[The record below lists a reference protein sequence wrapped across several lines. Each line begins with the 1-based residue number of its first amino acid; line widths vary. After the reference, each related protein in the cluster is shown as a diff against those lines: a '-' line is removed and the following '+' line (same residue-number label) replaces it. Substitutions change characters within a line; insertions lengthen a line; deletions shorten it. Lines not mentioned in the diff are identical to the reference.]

1 MFWGSLQDSLAAA
14 GVKQSLGM
22 SADQFIAARVSSRT
36 KDLLR
41 MLAQRQQISESA
53 LLKRVLETMLDAV
66 DEPDVGDD
74 ERVQQTQRAAR
85 LYVRLYPDDRGLLA
99 ERARG
104 RGMAP
109 ATYIAVLV
117 RAHLRQ
123 LTPIPRDE
131 LQALKRSVAELSAIG
146 RNLNQIARA
155 AHQGAA
161 VAGPRRE
168 EVMTMLRICEA
179 LRDHFKAML
188 TANARSWEVG
198 HAPPRP

>member
-1 MFWGSLQDSLAAA
+1 
-14 GVKQSLGM
+14 M
-22 SADQFIAARVSSRT
+22 SADQFIATRVSSRT
-36 KDLLR
+36 KDRLR
-41 MLAQRQQISESA
+41 TLAQRQQLSESA
-53 LLKRVLETMLDAV
+53 LLKRLLETMLDAV

-74 ERVQQTQRAAR
+74 AHAQQAQRAAR

-146 RNLNQIARA
+146 RNLNQITRA
-155 AHQGAA
+155 VHQGTAI
-161 VAGPRRE
+161 AGPHRE

-179 LRDHFKAML
+179 LRDHFKATL
-188 TANARSWEVG
+188 TANERSWEVG
-198 HAPPRP
+198 HELPSP

>member
-1 MFWGSLQDSLAAA
+1 
-14 GVKQSLGM
+14 M

-36 KDLLR
+36 KDRLR
-41 MLAQRQQISESA
+41 TLAQRQQLSESA
-53 LLKRVLETMLDAV
+53 LLKRLLETMLDAV
-66 DEPDVGDD
+66 GEPDVGEND
-74 ERVQQTQRAAR
+74 RVQQAQRAAR

-146 RNLNQIARA
+146 RNLNQISRA
-155 AHQGAA
+155 VHQGSAI
-161 VAGPRRE
+161 AGPRRE

-179 LRDHFKAML
+179 LRDHFKATL
-188 TANARSWEVG
+188 TANERSWEIG
-198 HAPPRP
+198 HEPTSP